1 MTFEFSEMERIV
13 RRAGLEGQIRFSK
26 SDKLSLRCLL
36 DPDVQ
41 VERGNW
47 ISRSAEEKW
56 VNSAAGSE
64 TPPAKDSHSEE
75 EEEEEAGSKT
85 LLRVPSQESAW
96 GLVAWPRNPRPQAQ
110 WWDDDVYFSVPTVP
124 GPCFCGCS
132 LRTKVMLH
140 PRATPAARLAPQSLP
155 SLAPKG
161 KTAFLGTQPQAD
173 PQTAPHAT
181 ALKVRPRLPP
191 KARLQALPR
200 LPSQG
205 RAPAR
210 PPQQLAPVTLW
221 PLAVINAPPKRSPL
235 RGRQPPRTLSEKTRC
250 SPSGCDNTLPHLLS
264 K

>member
-1 MTFEFSEMERIV
+1 MTFHPFGKGVPSSSSSTDMI
-13 RRAGLEGQIRFSK
+13 K
-26 SDKLSLRCLL
+26 D
-36 DPDVQ
+36 DH
-41 VERGNW
+41 
-47 ISRSAEEKW
+47 EEKW